1 MVFVRVVVDGLLP
14 PPEQAAS
21 TSESTKHA
29 APAAVV
35 LVRED
40 LWRSFTGVI
49 FSFARR

>member
-1 MVFVRVVVDGLLP
+1 MVVDGLLP

-35 LVRED
+35 LVGELVRED
-40 LWRSFTGVI
+40 LSRSFTGVI